1 MRADRLLSLLLLL
14 QNRGRMTAAE
24 LAEEL
29 ECSER
34 TVYRDTEA
42 LGAAGVPILAERGT
56 GGGYRLVE
64 GYRTR
69 LTGLTEGQAHSL
81 AFTGMPGPA
90 DALGLGSDLALGR
103 LKLLAAMPGALRERA
118 ERAASRFHLDTT
130 AWWRRPAA
138 TPFLAP
144 LAQAVWDARTVR
156 LSYRRFDGT
165 RVERTLDPLG
175 LVLKG
180 DTWYVLARP
189 TPCPGAAERPPRTY
203 RVERIGALEDTG
215 RPFTRPEDF
224 DLPAVW
230 QAWAE
235 EFEASRHT
243 LRTRV
248 LLTDRGAD
256 LVPVLCS
263 PRTAA
268 QAEYGAVRTDGRRE
282 AVLTTESVPVA
293 VHEFSSFGPD
303 IEVLEPP
310 ELRTALSR
318 HLEEAAARYRA
329 GGREP

>member
-34 TVYRDTEA
+34 TVYRDAES
-42 LGAAGVPILAERGT
+42 LSAAGVPIYAERGT
-56 GGGYRLVE
+56 GGGYRLME

-90 DALGLGSDLALGR
+90 GDLGLGSDLALAR
-103 LKLLAAMPGALRERA
+103 LKLSAAMPDTLRERA
-118 ERAASRFHLDTT
+118 ERVAARFHLDTT

-144 LAQAVWDARTVR
+144 LAEAVWESRTVR
-156 LSYRRFDGT
+156 VSYRRFDDT
-165 RVERTLDPLG
+165 RVERALDPLG

-180 DTWYVLARP
+180 DTWYVVARP
-189 TPCPGAAERPPRTY
+189 APEPGGAEKPPRTY

-215 RPFTRPEDF
+215 RPFTRPEGF
-224 DLPAVW
+224 DLPAAW
-230 QAWAE
+230 RAWAE
-235 EFEASRHT
+235 EFESSRFT
-243 LRTRV
+243 LHTRV
-248 LLTDRGAD
+248 LLTDQGAE

-268 QAEYGAVRTDGRRE
+268 QAEYGPVRADGRRE
-282 AVLTTESVPVA
+282 ARLTTESVPVA
-293 VHEFSSFGPD
+293 VHEFSRFGPH
-303 IEVLEPP
+303 IEVLDPP
-310 ELRTALSR
+310 ELRRAMAR
-318 HLEEAAARYRA
+318 HLEEAAALYR
-329 GGREP
+329 GGCGD